1 MLPVTLSEVEL
12 ARHAYSFSRG
22 DPARAIREAEALLAE
37 DPGAD
42 AEIIALS
49 AIGLANRMVY
59 AADVAIEYLE
69 RAADLALAIGNDQL
83 LGETLRSLAF
93 DYAGAGDIPKALE
106 TVTRASSLL
115 TGEELMKADLQH
127 AFILGQAARY
137 SEAIAMLDGV
147 CDTFDITE
155 ASLLEL
161 IHGNRGSMYLALGR
175 LDAAIE
181 DLETVYATATTHGH
195 PATAADAALHL
206 ARAHADLGK
215 MPAAMQWQGVAGELY
230 DTHVPNHLVGHMER
244 ADVLIAAGLHREA
257 IEVLELAIPRL
268 EAHAGNDIVLRYGY
282 LQLIDVYMRSGRR
295 EEALRVVEA
304 VGTLSPHSRYGPDL
318 LLAGARVRLA
328 NGIADEETFA
338 TLAATS
344 ETKVAE
350 EGVDAMHV
358 RLAAVPLAVRTG
370 FTDIARQLAAGVPA
384 DSKGLELALLRSIAD
399 AALADS
405 SDDALFHLEAAAGV
419 LDTYRASLGATEL
432 RLLAANQG
440 REIARL
446 AIDIAFDSADPWLL
460 FRWLEWIRA
469 GSLALERMAHTQ
481 TIDAARVAL
490 RKVAAEVAKDPDNP
504 DLATELEVRETEL
517 ATATRTSTGVEYMTS
532 VTLDLGTVIDALE
545 DRTLVMFVDHAADLM
560 ALVVGSTGV
569 RIVKVGDV
577 STVDDE
583 LRQLAGALRRIA
595 RGVGSTRGVAAACDL
610 ARHHADHLRATL
622 IDPVGDVQ
630 RLLVVPSPS
639 TEGVPWSLVSPVAVE
654 VVPAVQT
661 WMRDPASPGNGSVVV
676 TGPRLHHAEG
686 EVEAVAETLGGLVV
700 RTGDELLSALG
711 TVRVAHIAAH
721 ATPRFDNPMFSSLE
735 LEDGPVRIY
744 DVESVGTA
752 PLLVVLAAC
761 DAAVSA
767 SRPGADVM
775 SLGVAFLGMGT
786 TNVIA
791 PLLVVSDAMTAVV
804 VGRLYEAMSRGLDS
818 AQALADVV
826 ATASSDAERFTA
838 GSFVSLGRA
847 VALSPD

>member
-1 MLPVTLSEVEL
+1 MTLSEVER

-22 DPARAIREAEALLAE
+22 DPVRAIREAEAILAE
-37 DPGAD
+37 EPGAD

-69 RAADLALAIGNDQL
+69 RAADLAQSVGNDQL

-106 TVTRASSLL
+106 TVARAGFLL
-115 TGEELMKADLQH
+115 TGEELMKANLQH

-155 ASLLEL
+155 ASLIEL
-161 IHGNRGSMYLALGR
+161 IHGNRGSMCLALGR

-181 DLETVYATATTHGH
+181 DLETVYATATAHDH

-215 MPAAMQWQGVAGELY
+215 MPMAMRWQGIAGDLY

-244 ADVLIAAGLHREA
+244 ADVLIAAGLYREA
-257 IEVLELAIPRL
+257 TEVLESTIPRL
-268 EAHAGNDIVLRYGY
+268 SEHEGNDVVLRSAY
-282 LQLIDVYMRSGRR
+282 LRLIDVHMRAGRQ

-304 VGTLSPHSRYGPDL
+304 AGDPPAQSRYALDL

-328 NGIADEETFA
+328 NGVANEET
-338 TLAATS
+338 LARLVSASGQT
-344 ETKVAE
+344 TAE
-350 EGVDAMHV
+350 EGVDAMYV
-358 RLAAVPLAVRTG
+358 RLAAVPLAVRMG
-370 FTDIARQLAAGVPA
+370 LTDIARRLADGVGVETK
-384 DSKGLELALLRSIAD
+384 SLELALLRSIAD
-399 AALADS
+399 AALADHH
-405 SDDALFHLEAAAGV
+405 DDALACLEAAAAMF
-419 LDTYRASLGATEL
+419 DAYRASLGATEL

-446 AIDIAFDSADPWLL
+446 AIDIAFDSADPSLL

-469 GSLALERMAHTQ
+469 GSLTLERMAHTQ
-481 TIDAARVAL
+481 TVDAARVAL

-504 DLATELEVRETEL
+504 DLVSEMEVREAEL
-517 ATATRTSTGVEYMTS
+517 TTATRTSSGAEYVTS
-532 VTLDLGTVIDALE
+532 PTLDLESVAGFLE
-545 DRTLVMFVDHAADLM
+545 DRTLVMFVDHDADLV
-560 ALVVGSTGV
+560 ALVAGSGGV
-569 RIVKVGDV
+569 RIVNVGDV
-577 STVDDE
+577 SNVRDE
-583 LRQLAGALRRIA
+583 LRRLSGTLRRVA
-595 RGVGSTRGVAAACDL
+595 RGVGSARGVQAACDL
-610 ARHHADHLRATL
+610 ARHHADNLRATL
-622 IDPVGDVQ
+622 IDPIGGVQ

-639 TEGVPWSLVSPVAVE
+639 TEAVPWSLVSPVAVE

-661 WMRDPASPGNGSVVV
+661 WMRDPVSRGNGSVVV
-676 TGPRLHHAEG
+676 AGPRLHHAEG
-686 EVEAVAETLGGLVV
+686 EVEAVAETLHGSVV

-721 ATPRFDNPMFSSLE
+721 ATPRYDNPMFSSLE

-744 DVESVGTA
+744 DVESVEAA

-761 DAAVSA
+761 DAAA
-767 SRPGADVM
+767 STSRVGADVM

-786 TNVIA
+786 TNVVA
-791 PLLVVSDAMTAVV
+791 PLFVISDAMTAVV

-818 AQALADVV
+818 AQAIAEVV

-838 GSFVSLGRA
+838 ASFVSLGRA
-847 VALSPD
+847 AALSPD